1 MFQIEKDLVSKPP
14 YRVDFSE
21 GDKGGFRKLGEAD
34 FNLGKI
40 IN

>member
-1 MFQIEKDLVSKPP
+1 MQYA

-21 GDKGGFRKLGEAD
+21 GDKGGFRKTGETD